1 MERWGEVGGAVR
13 WFLQKDS
20 VVDRSS
26 PTAKRFLFFR
36 AAQGF
41 VVLSQC
47 GEDILKM
54 VRMSEGKFAPTESLM
69 GEGKMEPVSNSQWYR
84 LSGSSCGRCRGAGE
98 ASPANARSA
107 TMKSNRWSFILAE
120 ETMRWFLGGFCFFV
134 C

>member
-1 MERWGEVGGAVR
+1 MR
-13 WFLQKDS
+13 WFLKKDL

-41 VVLSQC
+41 VGLSEC
-47 GEDILKM
+47 REDIIKM
-54 VRMSEGKFAPTESLM
+54 VRMSEGEFAPTESLM

>member
-1 MERWGEVGGAVR
+1 
-13 WFLQKDS
+13 
-20 VVDRSS
+20 
-26 PTAKRFLFFR
+26 
-36 AAQGF
+36 
-41 VVLSQC
+41 
-47 GEDILKM
+47 M

-69 GEGKMEPVSNSQWYR
+69 GEGKMEPVSNSQRYR